1 MSIIGKCHPGTE
13 SVFHVAQAT
22 IVLNLAFP
30 RPQVGGQA

>member
-1 MSIIGKCHPGTE
+1 MSIIGKCQLGTE
-13 SVFHVAQAT
+13 SVFHAAKAA